1 MTKKTKLYEN
11 KDFEI
16 IKIDSLTA
24 VCCGN
29 VPFKSFCIKVKGSL
43 QQFNLDE
50 DKFKSLQELLRGEIT
65 AEQPLQ

>member
-1 MTKKTKLYEN
+1 MTRKTKLYEN

-29 VPFKSFCIKVKGSL
+29 VSFKSFCIKRKGSF

-50 DKFKSLQELLRGEIT
+50 DKFKSLQELLRGENIVQT
-65 AEQPLQ
+65 ANS